1 MVLGGA
7 TISIKDHNDPEV
19 LATHGHHK
27 PEVAL
32 SDVLPREVSL
42 HLTLCRSQPPSTTR
56 LVQDIFSTGSTNAFR
71 NFARAALSGFRNF

>member
-19 LATHGHHK
+19 LATHGHQK
-27 PEVAL
+27 PELAL

-42 HLTLCRSQPPSTTR
+42 PFDT
-56 LVQDIFSTGSTNAFR
+56 VQEPTAINHQACAG
-71 NFARAALSGFRNF
+71 G